1 MYRNLRTGTF
11 SVKHSGKVVS
21 HPLCVFLKNVKFKV
35 SEKGRQ
41 RVLLE
46 KRKNVHATIQAEYI
60 EYRNSISNNLIEVYY
75 NPYKTKTFVI
85 KSTGVPVHSAR
96 LVLARNNKI
105 YIVKE
110 EYGRNVQR
118 AVAQSRLL

>member
-1 MYRNLRTGTF
+1 MRHYFVYRNLRTATF
-11 SVKHSGKVVS
+11 SVKHSGKVIS

-46 KRKNVHATIQAEYI
+46 KRKNVHATIQAEDI
-60 EYRNSISNNLIEVYY
+60 EYRNSISNNFIEVYY

-85 KSTGVPVHSAR
+85 KSTGVPVYSAK
-96 LVLARNNKI
+96 LVLARNNRI

-110 EYGRNVQR
+110 
-118 AVAQSRLL
+118 